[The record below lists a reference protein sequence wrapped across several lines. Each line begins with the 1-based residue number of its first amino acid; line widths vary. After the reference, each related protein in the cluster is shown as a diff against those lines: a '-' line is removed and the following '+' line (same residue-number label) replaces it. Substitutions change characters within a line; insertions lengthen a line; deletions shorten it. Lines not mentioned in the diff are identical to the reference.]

1 MNANPNPANTGQQ
14 AMIAD
19 FMRVLR
25 ASDIRVSPAEAIDV
39 AAVIDMM
46 GLGERALL
54 KYALGHAV
62 AKTEEEKLAFEAC
75 FEAYFMPPQT
85 AEPEPPDA
93 DSDDRQ

>member
-39 AAVIDMM
+39 AAVIDML

-54 KYALGHAV
+54 KHALGHA
-62 AKTEEEKLAFEAC
+62 ASRAA
-75 FEAYFMPPQT
+75 ADRRAGT
-85 AEPEPPDA
+85 A
-93 DSDDRQ
+93 RRRR